1 MRVSPVASKK
11 KRREKMP
18 SRVALLLAGATS
30 AAALACPAGQ
40 YGAAPHCVACPAGT
54 FTLPPSLASNSD
66 VSACSAEHK
75 RLNVLLLIADDFKP
89 DIGNN
94 FGDTLSRTPNLNA
107 LQKRGVSFVNAH
119 NQAAE
124 CTPSRA
130 SFLTGLRPDVN
141 GVITI
146 HEQLRG
152 VYPKLITLPQRF
164 KNQGYFVAGVGKVFD
179 GRSAGGAR
187 VEDAISWSIPVYN
200 PFPGIYWNP
209 NAGDCGYGDLL
220 LSPQYP
226 APLVQCSL
234 SPQGDAAY
242 PNYNLTSHAIELLGK
257 IPSPF
262 FLALG
267 LLETIWW
274 TLPLGKCVAT
284 MCVTSDVG
292 KLSMRP
298 PCRTNIVES
307 SSAPETPSIQAA
319 TPAKMADL
327 ACTLAWCCACSFRC
341 FSTK

>member
-1 MRVSPVASKK
+1 M
-11 KRREKMP
+11 
-18 SRVALLLAGATS
+18 
-30 AAALACPAGQ
+30 
-40 YGAAPHCVACPAGT
+40 
-54 FTLPPSLASNSD
+54 ASNSD
-66 VSACSAEHK
+66 VSACSAAHK

-94 FGDTLSRTPNLNA
+94 FGNTLSRTPNLNA
-107 LQKRGVSFVNAH
+107 LQKRGVAYVNAH

-164 KNQGYFVAGVGKVFD
+164 KNQGYFVAGVSEVFD

-226 APLVQCSL
+226 SPLVQCSL

-242 PNYNLTSHAIELLGK
+242 PNYNLTSHAIELLDK
-257 IPSPF
+257 IPSPS

-267 LLETIWW
+267 LQRPHMPFCAPDTYWRQW
-274 TLPLGKCVAT
+274 NRST
-284 MCVTSDVG
+284 MLRPTSN
-292 KLSMRP
+292 
-298 PCRTNIVES
+298 RTAIGMWSGALHRNRE
-307 SSAPETPSIQAA
+307 AA
-319 TPAKMADL
+319 TYSDWPVSNPLLPSDAVRARFVHGYYAASSYSDAEFGRILDALSNSQYANNTIIVAMADHGMHL
-327 ACTLAWCCACSFRC
+327 GDHQLFGKWTV
-341 FSTK
+341 